1 MRHLRFD
8 SVGGAS
14 GDMILSSL
22 CALGVP
28 VQELQAR
35 VASLGVEAFEILAEP
50 ASDHGV
56 QGLRVTVHCADE
68 HHPHR
73 DLESILDL
81 ILASGLSDGIKAM
94 SVAVFRR
101 LAEAEARVHGTTP
114 ERVHFHEVGAMD
126 SIVDIVAACAAI
138 EWLKVDAVTFGPL
151 PLGCG
156 VVQCAHGVFPVP
168 APATV
173 ELLKGFAVEQSDE
186 PSELVTPTGAALL
199 TTWAQNLPGAGA
211 APERIVMAGHG
222 LGHRR
227 LRSRPNLL
235 RAMVLEPAAETIT
248 DANECVV
255 LECNLDD
262 ITPELVGAMTQ
273 KLLAAGALDVFTVA
287 AQMKKQRPG
296 MLLTVLGLPA
306 SRDAL
311 VDLIFA
317 ESTSFGIRERRT
329 HRVVLERRLVSV
341 ATPYGAVKVKIGR
354 WKGRDVTRSPEYD
367 DCVQCADRHGVP
379 ARLVYEAAVA
389 ATAGMTDGASA

>member
-1 MRHLRFD
+1 
-8 SVGGAS
+8 
-14 GDMILSSL
+14 MILSAL

-28 VQELQAR
+28 AQELQAR
-35 VASLGVEAFEILAEP
+35 VASLGVESFDISAEP
-50 ASDHGV
+50 ASDQGV
-56 QGLRVTVHCADE
+56 QGVRVTVHCADE

-73 DLESILDL
+73 NLESIRDM
-81 ILASGLSDGIKAM
+81 ILASRLSDGVKTM
-94 SVAVFRR
+94 SIAVFRR

-126 SIVDIVAACAAI
+126 SIVDIVAACAAL

-156 VVQCAHGVFPVP
+156 VVRCAHGVFPVP

-173 ELLKGFAVEQSDE
+173 ELLRGFAVEQSDVLC
-186 PSELVTPTGAALL
+186 ELVTPTGAALL
-199 TTWAQNLPGAGA
+199 TTWAQKLPGSGA
-211 APERIVMAGHG
+211 APERIVSVGHG
-222 LGHRR
+222 LGHRS
-227 LRSRPNLL
+227 LPGRPNLL
-235 RAMVLEPAAETIT
+235 RAILLEPAAEAAP
-248 DANECVV
+248 DSDECVV

-262 ITPELVGAMTQ
+262 LTPELAGAMTQ

-306 SRDAL
+306 AREAL
-311 VDLIFA
+311 IDLIFA

-329 HRVVLERRLVSV
+329 RRVVLERRFVSV
-341 ATPYGAVKVKIGR
+341 ATPYGAVRVKIGR
-354 WKGRDVTRSPEYD
+354 WKGHDVTRAPEYD
-367 DCVQCADRHGVP
+367 DCVQCADRKGVP

-389 ATAGMTDGASA
+389 AIAGGAGRTPA